1 MTACV
6 FYSGRHSDGRARV
19 GVGDARRGEDDEVA
33 MEEDGDA
40 SLVRL
45 MREYESCAGDD
56 GGGGDGGGDDGGGG
70 DARMTRA
77 RRAGDEIGVK
87 RAREDAR
94 GEAAGKRASLTAET
108 TRTMTMRTM
117 PDGSSASSMTMSS
130 GDVDMAMSPL
140 RAKLPWGG
148 GFPADPSA
156 AR

>member
-1 MTACV
+1 MTPTGV
-6 FYSGRHSDGRARV
+6 TDGAQ
-19 GVGDARRGEDDEVA
+19 

-40 SLVRL
+40 YLVRL

-56 GGGGDGGGDDGGGG
+56 DDDDGGGFGFGGGFGGGG
-70 DARMTRA
+70 DARATRA
-77 RRAGDEIGVK
+77 RAGDEIGAK
-87 RAREDAR
+87 RAREGAR
-94 GEAAGKRASLTAET
+94 GEDAGKRAKTAET
-108 TRTMTMRTM
+108 TTTTMTTTM
-117 PDGSSASSMTMSS
+117 TTMTTTTMTDASSASSMATSS

>member
-1 MTACV
+1 MTPTGV
-6 FYSGRHSDGRARV
+6 TDGAQ
-19 GVGDARRGEDDEVA
+19 

-40 SLVRL
+40 YLVRL

-56 GGGGDGGGDDGGGG
+56 DDDDGGGFGFGGGFGGGG
-70 DARMTRA
+70 DARATRA
-77 RRAGDEIGVK
+77 RAGDEIGAK
-87 RAREDAR
+87 RAREGAR
-94 GEAAGKRASLTAET
+94 GEDAGKRAKTAET
-108 TRTMTMRTM
+108 TTMT
-117 PDGSSASSMTMSS
+117 DASSASSMATSS

>member
-1 MTACV
+1 
-6 FYSGRHSDGRARV
+6 
-19 GVGDARRGEDDEVA
+19 VA
-33 MEEDGDA
+33 TMMEEDGDA
-40 SLVRL
+40 YLARL

-56 GGGGDGGGDDGGGG
+56 DDGGGGGGGGG
-70 DARMTRA
+70 DARMTHDA
-77 RRAGDEIGVK
+77 RRAGDAIGVK

-94 GEAAGKRASLTAET
+94 GEDAGKRANPTAET
-108 TRTMTMRTM
+108 TAKMTMTTM
-117 PDGSSASSMTMSS
+117 TDGSSASSMTMSS

>member
-1 MTACV
+1 VTPTGV
-6 FYSGRHSDGRARV
+6 IDGAQ
-19 GVGDARRGEDDEVA
+19 

-40 SLVRL
+40 YLVRL

-56 GGGGDGGGDDGGGG
+56 DDDDGGGFGGGFGGGG
-70 DARMTRA
+70 DA
-77 RRAGDEIGVK
+77 GDEIGAK
-87 RAREDAR
+87 RAREGER
-94 GEAAGKRASLTAET
+94 GEDAEKRAKTAET
-108 TRTMTMRTM
+108 TTMT
-117 PDGSSASSMTMSS
+117 DASSASSMAMSS